1 MPAAGVALNKRGD
14 HVGGQYYP
22 GKVYGS
28 KRRRLPA
35 ICSSRAMMMYVFR
48 FDAIS
53 MTPSG
58 VSTLDR
64 RPVAYRTWQ
73 ILTGISKRHRHLGG
87 ERMTVDIFPSSQLP
101 VYDYTNTFHCPP

>member
-14 HVGGQYYP
+14 YVGGRYYP

-58 VSTLDR
+58 VSNPRQAAGCLPDLANFDR
-64 RPVAYRTWQ
+64 YLET
-73 ILTGISKRHRHLGG
+73 S
-87 ERMTVDIFPSSQLP
+87 
-101 VYDYTNTFHCPP
+101 